1 MNAELLAKMEGLL
14 FVVGD
19 EGISLAELK
28 SLIESEEEDI
38 LACLEQLKQ
47 DMKQSNRGIRLARLG
62 NRYRLTTK
70 VEHADLY
77 KKLAASPIQGGLS
90 RAALETLAIIAY
102 KQPIT
107 RIEID
112 DIRGVKSDKA
122 IQSLISKLLIEEQ
135 GRVSGTGRAILFG
148 TTRYFLDHFNLESLE
163 DLPSLAELDL
173 TSDRVEEDA
182 DLFFEQLHQFE
193 EE

>member
-90 RAALETLAIIAY
+90 R
-102 KQPIT
+102 QPLKHW
-107 RIEID
+107 RL
-112 DIRGVKSDKA
+112 
-122 IQSLISKLLIEEQ
+122 SLISNQLQESRLMIFEVLNPIKRFNPSYQNYLLKNK
-135 GRVSGTGRAILFG
+135 VV
-148 TTRYFLDHFNLESLE
+148 Y
-163 DLPSLAELDL
+163 PV
-173 TSDRVEEDA
+173 RVEP
-182 DLFFEQLHQFE
+182 FFLGRLVISLIILI
-193 EE
+193 

>member
-1 MNAELLAKMEGLL
+1 MDAETLAKIEGLL

-19 EGISLAELK
+19 EGISISELK
-28 SLIESEEEDI
+28 ELIELEDEVI
-38 LACLEQLKQ
+38 EAGLERLKQ
-47 DMKQSNRGIRLARLG
+47 DMEQTNRGIRIARLG
-62 NRYRLTTK
+62 NRFRLTTK
-70 VEHADLY
+70 VEHAALY

-107 RIEID
+107 RVEID

-122 IQSLISKLLIEEQ
+122 IQSLSSKLLIEEQ
-135 GRVSGTGRAILFG
+135 GRVAGTGRAILFG
-148 TTRYFLDHFNLESLE
+148 TSQYFLDHFNLETLE
-163 DLPSLAELDL
+163 DLPSLSELDL
-173 TSDRVEEDA
+173 TSDGLEEDT
-182 DLFFEQLHQFE
+182 DLFLEQLNQFE